1 MYVRI
6 CVSIEYIVTHTYEYI
21 YLGVDEIMEMLQQT
35 SSSSSSKHIDD
46 EEADLIQEEL
56 DKKLENW

>member
-1 MYVRI
+1 M
-6 CVSIEYIVTHTYEYI
+6 THTYEYI